1 MKLSNKHNYS
11 VTSNVNICYYFAD
24 MAISFKYWVQA
35 VQWSCDGFFLP
46 ATEIESVETVVAIL
60 FCKCCSRLQ

>member
-35 VQWSCDGFFLP
+35 VQCNGGVMAFSACHR
-46 ATEIESVETVVAIL
+46 V
-60 FCKCCSRLQ
+60 